1 MKSWTCSVGRTV
13 SQAPCAGSMLE
24 NPGSAPRGNMA
35 VSLKDHMRVS
45 HSRIREAPWSLIITT
60 STDSAALAV
69 KDRVSVPGQ
78 MRKRLRSARPIR
90 KMKMRPSNPSAKASR
105 ASQPSKPAARV
116 ARDACLDERCFV
128 RPLNFVLSFLCFYLL
143 SHHGRGIWIMKT

>member
-1 MKSWTCSVGRTV
+1 MTIAFWRAITLRLAVNRNFCRRSLSLLFVLALPLTACLPPAFTTENILAVKAGMRSEEIREMFGRPQSVSSTMCGL
-13 SQAPCAGSMLE
+13 MLE

-35 VSLKDHMRVS
+35 ISLKVICKFH
-45 HSRIREAPWSLIITT
+45 IYKEAPWSLIITT

-90 KMKMRPSNPSAKASR
+90 KMK
-105 ASQPSKPAARV
+105 
-116 ARDACLDERCFV
+116 
-128 RPLNFVLSFLCFYLL
+128 
-143 SHHGRGIWIMKT
+143 